1 MKKFV
6 EPEIEV
12 VMFSVEDIITTSDDF
27 IPGENE
33 GGMA

>member
-12 VMFSVEDIITTSDDF
+12 VMFSVEDIITTSGDF

>member
-12 VMFSVEDIITTSDDF
+12 VMFSVEDIITTSF

-33 GGMA
+33 GGIA